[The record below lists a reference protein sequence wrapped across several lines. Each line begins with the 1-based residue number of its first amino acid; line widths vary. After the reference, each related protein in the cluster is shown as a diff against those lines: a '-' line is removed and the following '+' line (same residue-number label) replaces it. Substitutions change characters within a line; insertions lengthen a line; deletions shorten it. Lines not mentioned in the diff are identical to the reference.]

1 MSAAN
6 KFVLNNLMR
15 KTALLFLILPL
26 LFLYSC
32 TASKSSFNEND
43 FTVGEVIESI
53 NKNSEKLR
61 SIKGD
66 GVISIDSPEMSSS
79 GSFTLSIVKPD
90 SLYIKLEGPF
100 GVSIAAILLERNNF
114 TYYNIQDNRVILAP
128 STPANIKAVM
138 RLKLDFDDFINGFS
152 GSYKFVDTSSQN
164 FALSK
169 SEDNLV
175 LTHKTTDETKKYFLD
190 PVKKYIRQYIV
201 YDIDGKEKMVV
212 EYNNYTE
219 EDGYYFPN
227 KIKISRTASSEYV
240 FLDYSSKQLNKGYL
254 GYKIKY
260 PKSAKVIQW

>member
-1 MSAAN
+1 MNAAN
-6 KFVLNNLMR
+6 KFVIINSMR
-15 KTALLFLILPL
+15 KSALLFLFLPI

-32 TASKSSFNEND
+32 TASKSSFNESD
-43 FTVGEVIESI
+43 YSI
-53 NKNSEKLR
+53 SEIISSVNKNSEKLR
-61 SIKGD
+61 TLKGD

-114 TYYNIQDNRVILAP
+114 TYYNIQDNRVIIAP
-128 STPANIKAVM
+128 STAANIKAVM

-152 GSYKFVDTSSQN
+152 GSYNFIDTNSQN
-164 FALSK
+164 FSLSRI
-169 SEDNLV
+169 EDNLV
-175 LTHKTTDETKKYFLD
+175 LTQKTSEETKKYFLD
-190 PVKKYIRQYIV
+190 PYKRYIKQYTV
-201 YDIDGKEKMVV
+201 LDNSGKEKMVV

-227 KIKISRTASSEYV
+227 KIKISRAASSEYV
-240 FLDYSSKQLNKGYL
+240 FLDYSSKELNKGYL

>member
-1 MSAAN
+1 MSA
-6 KFVLNNLMR
+6 VNNSATIILMR
-15 KTALLFLILPL
+15 KTALIFLIIPL

-32 TASKSSFNEND
+32 TASKSSFNESD
-43 FTVGEVIESI
+43 YSIGEIIASV

-61 SIKGD
+61 TLKGD

-128 STPANIKAVM
+128 STPTNIKAVM

-152 GSYKFVDTSSQN
+152 GSYNFLDTNSQN
-164 FALSK
+164 YSLGK

-175 LTHKTTDETKKYFLD
+175 LTQKTAEETKKYYLD
-190 PVKKYIRQYIV
+190 PVKRYITQYKV
-201 YDIDGKEKMVV
+201 YDMQGKEKMIV
-212 EYNNYTE
+212 EYNNYTQ

-227 KIKISRTASSEYV
+227 KIKISRTESSEYV
-240 FLDYSSKQLNKGYL
+240 FLDYSSKELNKGYL